1 MNKSSRLPG
10 FYKVSLEA
18 RVAVV
23 AELAGLTAGEKA
35 ILMGEGLSPAQAN
48 QMIENVVGIHALPL
62 GIAVNF
68 LINGQ
73 DYLIPMAIEEP
84 SVVAGASFAA
94 RLVRDGG
101 GFTTSSDEPVMI
113 GQIQVVDVADPWA
126 ARFELLAQ
134 KSRLLQLADQTDPLI
149 ASLGGGARDL
159 TVRVVEDSPS
169 TSSGHRTV
177 GPMVVVHLLFD
188 CRDAMGANT
197 VNTACEA
204 LAPEVENITS
214 GRVVLRIISNLADR
228 RLARA
233 RCTIPAEVLAFE
245 PFAGQTVSTHIV
257 EAYALAAN
265 DPYRAA
271 THNKGIMNGIDA
283 VAVATGQDWRAVE
296 AGAHAYAARR
306 GRYTSLSHWSVDADG
321 NLVGTLELPL
331 AVGIVGGASR
341 VHPTAKVALKIVD
354 VKTAQ
359 ELAEV
364 MAAVGLAQN
373 LAALR
378 ALATEGIQRGHM
390 ELHARQVA
398 IAAGATANMVELIAG
413 RLVAEQEIRLD
424 RAQELVQKL
433 STLGEGL
440 STEPILSSSKGPSRL
455 GQRPSANDF

>member
-1 MNKSSRLPG
+1 MSKSSRLPG
-10 FYKVSLEA
+10 FYKLSLEDRA
-18 RVAVV
+18 AVV
-23 AELAGLTAGEKA
+23 AELAGLTASEKA
-35 ILMGEGLSPAQAN
+35 ILMGEGLSPAQAD

-68 LINGQ
+68 LINGR
-73 DYLIPMAIEEP
+73 DYLVPMAIEEP

-101 GFTTSSDEPVMI
+101 GFTASSDEPVMI

-126 ARFELLAQ
+126 ARSNLLAQ

-149 ASLGGGARDL
+149 VSLGGGARDL
-159 TVRVVEDSPS
+159 IVRIVEDSI
-169 TSSGHRTV
+169 V
-177 GPMVVVHLLFD
+177 GLMVVVHLLFD
-188 CRDAMGANT
+188 CRDAMGANA

-204 LAPEVENITS
+204 LAPEVENITG
-214 GRVVLRIISNLADR
+214 GRVVLRILSNLADR

-233 RCTIPAEVLAFE
+233 KCSIPADVLAFQS
-245 PFAGQTVSTHIV
+245 FTGQMVSKCIV
-257 EAYALAAN
+257 QAYALAAN

-283 VAVATGQDWRAVE
+283 VAIATGQDWRALE
-296 AGAHAYAARR
+296 AGAHAYAARS
-306 GRYTSLSHWSVDADG
+306 GCYTSLSHWSVDADG
-321 NLVGTLELPL
+321 NLVGTLEMPL

-341 VHPTAKVALKIVD
+341 VHPTARVVLKILGVT
-354 VKTAQ
+354 TAQ

-398 IAAGATANMVELIAG
+398 IAAGATGDQVEIIAG
-413 RLVAEQEIRLD
+413 RLVAEQKIRLD
-424 RAQELVQKL
+424 RAQELVRE
-433 STLGEGL
+433 LGIGY
-440 STEPILSSSKGPSRL
+440 
-455 GQRPSANDF
+455 

>member
-10 FYKVSLEA
+10 FYKLSLEERA
-18 RVAVV
+18 AVV
-23 AELAGLTAGEKA
+23 AELAGLTTSEKA
-35 ILMGEGLSPAQAN
+35 ILMGKGLSPAQAD
-48 QMIENVVGIHALPL
+48 QMIENVSGIHSLPL

-84 SVVAGASFAA
+84 SVVAGASFTA
-94 RLVRDGG
+94 RLVRECG

-113 GQIQVVDVADPWA
+113 GQIQVLDVADPQA
-126 ARFELLAQ
+126 ARSELLAH
-134 KSRLLQLADQTDPLI
+134 KSRLLQLADQTDPLLV
-149 ASLGGGARDL
+149 SLGGGARDL
-159 TVRVVEDSPS
+159 IVREIKDSI
-169 TSSGHRTV
+169 V

-204 LAPEVENITS
+204 LAPEVENITG
-214 GRVVLRIISNLADR
+214 GRVVLRILSNLADR

-233 RCTIPAEVLAFE
+233 ECTVPAEVLAFQA
-245 PFAGQTVSTHIV
+245 FTGQTVAKGIV

-283 VAVATGQDWRAVE
+283 VAVATGQDWRALE
-296 AGAHAYAARR
+296 AGAHSYAARR
-306 GRYTSLSHWSVDADG
+306 GRYTSLSQWNVDDDG

-331 AVGIVGGASR
+331 AVGIIGGASR
-341 VHPTAKVALKIVD
+341 VHPTAKVALKILG
-354 VKTAQ
+354 VKAAR

-390 ELHARQVA
+390 DLHARQVA
-398 IAAGATANMVELIAG
+398 IAAGATGDFVGTIAQ
-413 RLVAEQEIRLD
+413 RLVAEQKIRLD
-424 RAQELVQKL
+424 RAQELVQVL
-433 STLGEGL
+433 EAGS
-440 STEPILSSSKGPSRL
+440 
-455 GQRPSANDF
+455 